1 MTFTSHHDPDHLY
14 FVTASINGW
23 KHLFANPIYS
33 QIVLDS
39 LIWLRKEKRM
49 YLYAFVIMPNHLHL
63 VLKPINRKIGQ
74 LLQDFGSFTAHAI
87 LKELRKN
94 QQIELLAF
102 FHEERRDSRH
112 QHSIWQDIQ
121 AKNIFLQ
128 KVLEQKMEYT
138 HQNPI
143 AKGWSL
149 TKNRADYRY
158 SSACFY
164 DRDENPIIEVD
175 DVRDIL

>member
-1 MTFTSHHDPDHLY
+1 MTFSSHHDPDHLY
-14 FVTASINGW
+14 FVTAAICGW
-23 KHLFANPIYS
+23 KQLFSDPKYS

-39 LIWLRKEKRM
+39 LTWLRKEKRM

-63 VLKPINRKIGQ
+63 ILKPVNRKIGQ

-87 LKELRKN
+87 SKELRKN
-94 QQIELLAF
+94 SQTELIDF
-102 FHEERRDSRH
+102 FHEQHRDSRH
-112 QHSIWQDIQ
+112 QHSIWRDIQ
-121 AKNIFLQ
+121 AKNIFSQ

-138 HQNPI
+138 HQNPVS
-143 AKGWSL
+143 KSWDLS
-149 TKNRADYRY
+149 KDRADYQY

-164 DRDENPIIEVD
+164 DREERPIIEVD